1 MTFSIITL
9 GCKVNSC
16 ESAAIHA
23 AFLAAGY
30 SPAEEDSPADVYI
43 INSCA
48 VTGVGVKKAR
58 QTVSHCKTLNPD
70 GITVL
75 CGCYPQAY
83 PEEAVRD
90 VSTADIITGNAN
102 KSEIPAMVSKFIAEH
117 RRMSCVQPLT
127 REFDE
132 ASSAADLDRTRAFIK
147 IEDGC
152 DRFCTYC
159 IIPTARGRVRSR
171 RPEEITRQAEQAA
184 AAGNREIVLTGI
196 NLGCYGEDIGYTPAD
211 AVRAAQVSGI
221 ERVRLG
227 SLEADTLTGDEIQ
240 RLKACE
246 KLCPHFHLSL
256 QSGCDE
262 TLRRMNRKYDT
273 ARFYQ
278 SVTLLRAY
286 FDRPAVTTDLIC
298 GFPGETEEEFARTL
312 AFIEKCGF
320 AAMHIFPY
328 SVRPGTKAA
337 AMAQVDMSVREE
349 RAARAAAVAAEL
361 EDAFHTALIGTE
373 QNVLFEQPED
383 GFFTGHAPNY
393 VKVYVEAENLHN
405 QLRCVRITGLRRDGV
420 LGELRDAAEK
430 TF

>member
-30 SPAEEDSPADVYI
+30 SPAEEDSHADVYI

-90 VSTADIITGNAN
+90 VSAADIITGNAN

-152 DRFCTYC
+152 DRFCAYC

-211 AVRAAQVSGI
+211 SVRAAQVSGI

-256 QSGCDE
+256 QSGSDAVLKRMKRRYTSAE
-262 TLRRMNRKYDT
+262 YLALVEKLRNVFPGC
-273 ARFYQ
+273 AI
-278 SVTLLRAY
+278 
-286 FDRPAVTTDLIC
+286 TTDIMV
-298 GFPGETEEEFARTL
+298 GFPGETDEEFAESM
-312 AFIEKCGF
+312 AFAEKVGF
-320 AAMHIFPY
+320 AKIHVFPY
-328 SVRPGTKAA
+328 SIRKGTVA
-337 AMAQVDMSVREE
+337 AMRTNQVVPQVKSSRAKEMSALADRLE
-349 RAARAAAVAAEL
+349 RQFL
-361 EDAFHTALIGTE
+361 ESQVGTVHTVLIEKRTSPDYCNG
-373 QNVLFEQPED
+373 
-383 GFFTGHAPNY
+383 FTGSYIP
-393 VKVYVEAENLHN
+393 
-405 QLRCVRITGLRRDGV
+405 VRIYGEDIPRHSLVQVKLTSADGTYCTGTT
-420 LGELRDAAEK
+420 K
-430 TF
+430 F